1 MTGKTMRV
9 RRLFSL
15 GPVAALA
22 GVALLASQTAAIP
35 QQQNGS
41 GQQQAATPPVI
52 PTPMA
57 AQGTDQASGQDTA
70 APPLGLSPDEQFHLG
85 LAIFM
90 QARCYVC
97 HGEEGFGGAGPRF
110 RENRFLG
117 LSDYV
122 AGQILVGR
130 KIMPS
135 FAGTLNDVQIAAVA
149 TYIRNAWG
157 NEFGPVDPAIV
168 TAARQKMQL
177 VPEPGQELPPTV
189 MQPENAPVP
198 PYSPLPPGQAL
209 PPPDLGVSKLAE
221 HILPAPVPPEAGQ
234 Q

>member
-1 MTGKTMRV
+1 MTGKTIRV

-22 GVALLASQTAAIP
+22 GVALLASQTAAVP
-35 QQQNGS
+35 QQQSGS
-41 GQQQAATPPVI
+41 
-52 PTPMA
+52 
-57 AQGTDQASGQDTA
+57 AQGQDAGPAMIPVPTATEDGSAAGAS
-70 APPLGLSPDEQFHLG
+70 LSPDEQFRLG
-85 LAIFM
+85 LVIFLK
-90 QARCYVC
+90 ARCYVC

-157 NEFGPVDPAIV
+157 NEFGPVDPSVV

-177 VPEPGQELPPTV
+177 QPEPGKELPPTV
-189 MQPENAPVP
+189 QQPESAPVP

-209 PPPDLGVSKLAE
+209 PPPDLGVSNLAK
-221 HILPAPVPPEAGQ
+221 HIVPAPVPPGAGQ